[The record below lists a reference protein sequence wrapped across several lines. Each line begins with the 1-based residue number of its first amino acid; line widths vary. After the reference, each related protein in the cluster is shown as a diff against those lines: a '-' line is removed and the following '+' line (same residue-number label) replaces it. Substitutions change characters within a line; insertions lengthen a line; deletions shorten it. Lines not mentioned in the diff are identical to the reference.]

1 MNETLLK
8 TRLTNAGKA
17 AILFALLVMVFS
29 LILVST
35 AAKAQAADPR
45 LKERIEIFS
54 EIVTLGDLFHNAGD
68 SEHTAVFRAP
78 NIGSSGIISAERVK
92 AAAQKNGLHWPNH
105 GSIQKIE
112 VQRPS
117 REIRSEELADLLR
130 RAVQE
135 ETGAEEAEA
144 IDISFNST
152 PKPIHMDPRTD
163 TQLIVKQIHYNQR
176 TGNFWALVGPDGK
189 SSFTGDVRIRGTA
202 KEMLAMAVPRRTIL
216 RRTRIRSQDVSIVR
230 VPKTRFASQYARD
243 PEELIGKVSR
253 RRLAS
258 NKPVRLVDLEEPK
271 IIRKNSIVEVTF
283 RQGGLILKIEGR
295 AQSDAS
301 YGELVTVLN
310 VASKRNI
317 EGIAVG
323 PGLVSVSAD
332 PILTGA
338 ATDRWGRDTEVRK
351 LSAERRERR

>member
-1 MNETLLK
+1 MNETFFKTQLK
-8 TRLTNAGKA
+8 NTGKT
-17 AILFALLVMVFS
+17 AILFAVLVTAFS
-29 LILVST
+29 LILAST
-35 AAKAQAADPR
+35 SAKSQAADPL

-68 SEHTAVFRAP
+68 AEHTAVFRAP
-78 NIGSSGIISAERVK
+78 NIGTSGIISAERVK
-92 AAAQKNGLHWPNH
+92 GSARKNGLHWPNL
-105 GSIQKIE
+105 GGIQKVE
-112 VQRPS
+112 VHRPS
-117 REIRSEELADLLR
+117 REIRSEELTDLLR

-135 ETGAEEAEA
+135 EIGAEEVEA
-144 IDISFNST
+144 IDIRFNTT
-152 PKPIHMDPRTD
+152 PKSIHMDPRTD
-163 TQLIVKQIHYNQR
+163 TQLIVKQIQYNQR
-176 TGNFWALVGPDGK
+176 TGNFWAIVGPDGK
-189 SSFTGDVRIRGTA
+189 SSFTGDVRLRGTA

-216 RRTRIRSQDVSIVR
+216 RKTRIRSQDISMVR
-230 VPKTRFASQYARD
+230 LPKTRFNSQYAQD

-253 RRLAS
+253 RRLAT
-258 NKPVRLVDLEEPK
+258 NKPVRLIDLEEPK

-295 AQSDAS
+295 AMTDAS
-301 YGELVTVLN
+301 YGELVTVVN

-338 ATDRWGRDTEVRK
+338 AP
-351 LSAERRERR
+351 ERRGREADLRNFSADRRVRR